1 MNLQEKSDAEILAIV
16 DPMMDNIVSSSIDF
30 DYEAHIRDFSDRI
43 KTHIS
48 KEGFQKV
55 CEECQADLGLFEGR
69 DLVRIFRRPDSIAV
83 IWTQNFSKCSGD
95 YVAEMVVKE
104 ENDTIKIDHISIF

>member
-16 DPMMDNIVSSSIDF
+16 DPMMGNIVSSSINF

-43 KTHIS
+43 KTHVS

-55 CEECQADLGLFEGR
+55 CEECQSELGLFEGR

-83 IWTQNFSKCSGD
+83 IWAQKFSKCNGE

-104 ENDTIKIDHISIF
+104 ENDTIKIDHVYFF